1 MFKMLL
7 NKMESVNFKA
17 AVSKGTLAC
26 PKCGAK
32 PSKIPGDISELLTC
46 NSCGT
51 RASANEWAAGGTSG
65 VLVGAPERRPAN
77 TKITREDDAMGA
89 TIWDIPASGKSGGL
103 LIFAVLWCAITGL
116 VSGGFLF
123 AFLSGDS
130 PKGNFPD
137 WALIPFFSIFWAV
150 GLGMFYAGFRNKF
163 AKHRLSVEGGMLIL
177 RREFFGK
184 TRDRSLPLAGIK
196 TISQVVFY
204 QQNYQ
209 PVYGIEIRGDSGKLR
224 FGSVLSAEEKAWLVA
239 DMRRVVFGESVAD
252 LTSASSNPV
261 RESFFSITLPNSRKQ
276 FLPVAL
282 MLFVIGV
289 VFIVVGLRL
298 IDPPRSSSGSD
309 TSAAFDFFEM
319 IFGLMTFGFRG
330 MWLLMSSIVA
340 LAGASMI
347 VWLVKSRGQE
357 MRIEGSDSEISL
369 RTYSRGL
376 VLKDRSFPRASVSDI
391 RASLSGSSNGKS
403 MKRLE
408 LIVGDKAEKMVNW
421 IDGTIADEI
430 VVQVRRALGA

>member
-1 MFKMLL
+1 MLL
-7 NKMESVNFKA
+7 NKIESANFKA

-32 PSKIPGDISELLTC
+32 SSKVPDNISEILTC
-46 NSCGT
+46 GSCLT
-51 RASANEWAAGGTSG
+51 RASANEWAASGTSG
-65 VLVGAPERRPAN
+65 VLLGDPARRPVD
-77 TKITREDDAMGA
+77 TKITRENDAMGA
-89 TIWDIPASGKSGGL
+89 TIWNIPASGKSGGL
-103 LIFAVLWCAITGL
+103 LIFAVLWCAITAL

-123 AFLSGDS
+123 AFLSGEP
-130 PKGNFPD
+130 PKGDFPN
-137 WALIPFFSIFWAV
+137 WVLIPFFSIFWAV

-184 TRDRSLPLAGIK
+184 TRDKSLTLAGIK
-196 TISQVVFY
+196 TVSQVVFY

-209 PVYGIEIRGDSGKLR
+209 SVYGIEIRGAAGKLR
-224 FGSVLSAEEKAWLVA
+224 FGSILSAEEKAWLVA
-239 DMRRVVFGESVAD
+239 DIRRVVFGESVAD
-252 LTSASSNPV
+252 LTSTSANSG
-261 RESFFSITLPNSRKQ
+261 RESFFSVTVPSSRKQ

-282 MLFVIGV
+282 MLLVIGV
-289 VFIVVGLRL
+289 VFIIVGVRL
-298 IDPPRSSSGSD
+298 IDPPRSSSGTD
-309 TSAAFDFFEM
+309 APAVFDFFEM
-319 IFGLMTFGFRG
+319 VFGLMTFGFRG
-330 MWLLMSSIVA
+330 IWLLMSSIVA

-347 VWLVKSRGQE
+347 VWLVKNRGQE

-391 RASLSGSSNGKS
+391 RASVSGSSNNQS

-408 LIVGDKAEKMVNW
+408 LIVGDKAEKLVNW

-430 VVQVRRALGA
+430 VVEVRRALGVG